1 MPNQVYINNI
11 ARFLPNEPVS
21 NDDMEKILGMVN
33 GNPSRSKN
41 IVLRQNGIKNRYYV
55 IDKNGDIKYTNAE
68 LTAQAIKNLENDSF
82 KLTDIELLSCGTSLP
97 DQLLPSHASMVHGY
111 LKNKPLEV
119 ISPSGVC
126 CAGMHALKYAYLS
139 VLSGQTKNAVSTGS
153 EVISTLLRSD
163 KYEKEIEDLCQLTK
177 NPILAFEKDFLRW
190 MLSDGAGAMLL
201 ENKPNKDDISLRIE
215 WIETISFANEL
226 DACMYAGAEKKEDGN
241 LKGWKELDP
250 QEWLK
255 KSIFSVKQDIKLLDK
270 FVVER
275 CITPMA
281 EILRKR
287 NINTETEV
295 DYFLPHLSSM
305 YFRQRLFDECKNQGI
320 EISLDKWFTNL
331 TEVGNVGSASIYIIL
346 DELFH
351 SGKLKKGEKIL
362 IMVPESGRFSYAY
375 AYLTVV

>member
-21 NDDMEKILGMVN
+21 NEDMEKILGMVN

-126 CAGMHALKYAYLS
+126 CAGMHALKYAFIS
-139 VLSGQTKNAVSTGS
+139 VLSGQTRNAVSTGS

-201 ENKPNKDDISLRIE
+201 ENQPNKDDISLRIE

-270 FVVER
+270 YVVER

-281 EILRKR
+281 EILKKR

-320 EISLDKWFTNL
+320 EISLNKWFTNL

>member
-351 SGKLKKGEKIL
+351 SGKLKKGEKI
-362 IMVPESGRFSYAY
+362 
-375 AYLTVV
+375 